1 MDSSTTVPMSPQ
13 TGDGCQAAS
22 RLRRLKKTKRKP
34 RGLQTDWFI
43 NSRLSG
49 SSRKVTVIKNL
60 IHKHQS
66 ERENVTGWD
75 TFPTKPVRMSSN
87 QIHEWRFFIC
97 NRTSLVLLW
106 QCTLEKQKKQKKKN
120 LGILQKNIMTK
131 WATRFLTCVESS
143 GHRAPY
149 VIIAKGHV
157 QLRNSLANLK
167 GHENKICDY
176 IKYRSVHLCI
186 VGRYIFDMQTNTR

>member
-22 RLRRLKKTKRKP
+22 RLGRLKKTKRKP

-66 ERENVTGWD
+66 ERGTWQDETLSQQNQSGWVQIRYMNED
-75 TFPTKPVRMSSN
+75 FSFVIVPVWFYYDNAHLKS
-87 QIHEWRFFIC
+87 
-97 NRTSLVLLW
+97 
-106 QCTLEKQKKQKKKN
+106 KKSKKKN